1 MNILQRKSSMV
12 LYAFE
17 QSIGDFV
24 LNYKDL
30 NIGSRLIEDI
40 TEREIS
46 KGRSF
51 DPNQIKDVVEAT
63 YLGELFQIAIDLTS
77 NDSSHDLVK
86 YLYSLFHDF
95 EIHLVRNAISHPNRQ
110 FLDFFWYRL
119 AAVATDPVI
128 DILGLDKVK
137 KAFISANEGILDDP
151 PDDWLNKVVW
161 EIPNNLPST
170 FEHAV
175 TGLIGRNKER
185 KQLETYMS
193 QPRVSTVALVAP
205 GGVGKTAL
213 ALDLLH
219 YIVHRPSAV
228 NRLDGVVFVTLK
240 TEKLTAQGIQQLTAI
255 QTIAEVK
262 NKIVESINDIFDE
275 DLKNFEDV
283 ASLYDQKRILLCI
296 DNLETV
302 LREEQILFDD
312 FNNTLPGGWKV
323 LITSRITV
331 ENTKTLSLHPL
342 DQKSGEILA
351 RKYQESRGISTLEN
365 HDYEKISKACFFN
378 PLAIRLTIDLINLG
392 RDIPTSISE
401 AQKNIAEFS
410 YNNLIEALKPTSI
423 QILEAIFVENVS
435 TRASLCHVLEKDL
448 DEISDSVGELSRTS
462 LIVKASQKDIETYS
476 LNDSIKD
483 LLLLDPKNLEV
494 RNKVQNKLLEQ
505 KNQVREIDFHQE
517 KRQYP
522 IWHRD
527 NIPLDTPEGLKILVK
542 NVNMAVRRKGETS
555 TLSELIR
562 KLRDAE
568 NIYKTYAIYYKS
580 LAKLLDKLSDSH
592 GQKDALLKGLAIDDT
607 NPNILYML
615 ARYYADQG
623 DYEASTKQYQ
633 KLIELGWIQDNEE
646 NIEFSRTIYNGYFLN
661 LLYSK
666 EYQRILDETKK
677 WKEDE
682 NFSPLLGVYRATAW
696 KRTIELYGAE
706 ESDKIESA
714 INSSLAIFDE
724 VFRKYGYSVEACK
737 QATKVF
743 EEIIFYANN
752 PLKSDE
758 KLKIFLEKTKKNITE
773 ISNTYLD
780 YDWTNLYKK
789 LSSIQISDNPFYN
802 LNRSGYKSPSQMY
815 ADGSKEGDFIFV
827 KIETIRNNYLFSSD
841 KNQTQYF
848 VHSNQY
854 RGDVNWYKLKE
865 GELLK
870 VHPLPPD
877 SSQSAIKVK
886 AAFSC

>member
-1 MNILQRKSSMV
+1 M
-12 LYAFE
+12 
-17 QSIGDFV
+17 
-24 LNYKDL
+24 
-30 NIGSRLIEDI
+30 
-40 TEREIS
+40 
-46 KGRSF
+46 
-51 DPNQIKDVVEAT
+51 
-63 YLGELFQIAIDLTS
+63 
-77 NDSSHDLVK
+77 
-86 YLYSLFHDF
+86 
-95 EIHLVRNAISHPNRQ
+95 
-110 FLDFFWYRL
+110 
-119 AAVATDPVI
+119 
-128 DILGLDKVK
+128 
-137 KAFISANEGILDDP
+137 
-151 PDDWLNKVVW
+151 
-161 EIPNNLPST
+161 
-170 FEHAV
+170 
-175 TGLIGRNKER
+175 
-185 KQLETYMS
+185 
-193 QPRVSTVALVAP
+193 
-205 GGVGKTAL
+205 
-213 ALDLLH
+213 
-219 YIVHRPSAV
+219 
-228 NRLDGVVFVTLK
+228 
-240 TEKLTAQGIQQLTAI
+240 
-255 QTIAEVK
+255 
-262 NKIVESINDIFDE
+262 
-275 DLKNFEDV
+275 
-283 ASLYDQKRILLCI
+283 
-296 DNLETV
+296 
-302 LREEQILFDD
+302 
-312 FNNTLPGGWKV
+312 
-323 LITSRITV
+323 
-331 ENTKTLSLHPL
+331 HPL

-815 ADGSKEGDFIFV
+815 TDGSKEGDFIFV